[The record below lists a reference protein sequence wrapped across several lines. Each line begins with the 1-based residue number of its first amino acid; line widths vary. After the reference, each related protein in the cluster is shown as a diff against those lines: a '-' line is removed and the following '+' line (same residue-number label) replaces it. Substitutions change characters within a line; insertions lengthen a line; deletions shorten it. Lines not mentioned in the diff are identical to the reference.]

1 MSGMQQRN
9 LLGISLAATLCA
21 LALLLVI
28 VAVALTADP
37 QAGQEQFEVV
47 WNAADYSA
55 RLAAVAGGLRVILFL
70 DGLFLLAY
78 ATAIGFA
85 VLAFAHNCR
94 AAAWVGG
101 LGILAVMLLDAFEN
115 ATMVQSADIL
125 ASGGALTAERIARQA
140 AISAMKWQTTAAAL
154 LATSFVLP
162 QDTLVEKILVWG
174 VRLGLPVAVPM
185 FLYAPYG
192 LRELGGLLL
201 LVSMLGGFIL
211 LALVVRGRMRS
222 A

>member
-1 MSGMQQRN
+1 MQQRN
-9 LLGISLAATLCA
+9 LLGISLVATLCA
-21 LALLLVI
+21 LALLLAI
-28 VAVALTADP
+28 VAVALTASP

-47 WNAADYSA
+47 WDAAGYSQ
-55 RLAAVAGGLRVILFL
+55 RLAAVAGGLRIVLFL

-85 VLAFAHNCR
+85 VLAFAHNNR
-94 AAAWVGG
+94 AAAWFGG

-115 ATMVQSADIL
+115 ATMGQSADLI
-125 ASGGALTAERIARQA
+125 ASGGSLTAERIAHQA

-162 QDTLVEKILVWG
+162 RDTLLEKTLVWG

-185 FLYAPYG
+185 FLYSPLG

-201 LVSMLGGFIL
+201 LISMLGGFVL